1 MLKLPT
7 NEKGWVELTAGNN
20 FENKTIHS
28 FESPDSGSKI
38 TLPQFLLLRVL
49 WVKQKAATLSKPSE
63 YGRWGISKEHLET
76 AQRHLENLPDWE
88 RYKSTFCNNL
98 AWHQRTGYLS
108 LGTFS
113 LVRLYQLNSQE
124 IKKNDNG
131 FTPKLEFSP
140 RKTRGQRSAG
150 RAQENDHIPVTP
162 TRSQKIKPVHDAESA
177 LGGLSLDDD
186 DDDDDISSPERDI
199 HISPFSPPSADLPHN
214 LQNISDEQI
223 VNMALLLYLQ
233 ALLIN
238 FRGIGAD
245 WTPERR
251 ALFVKNKN
259 GQKVY
264 EARVDGFLRYQNDLN
279 NPIMAIVEVK
289 PCIRDAYPSTDPIR
303 IQEAAQMAAWICQ
316 HPPPLSELS
325 SEQKFR

>member
-1 MLKLPT
+1 MPKLPR
-7 NEKGWVELTAGNN
+7 NEKVWVELTAGKS

-49 WVKQKAATLSKPSE
+49 WIKQKAATLSKSSE
-63 YGRWGISKEHLET
+63 YGRWGILKEHLET
-76 AQRHLENLPDWE
+76 ARRHLENLPDWE

-98 AWHQRTGYLS
+98 AWHQKTGYLS

-113 LVRLYQLNSQE
+113 LVRLYQLNSQNIE
-124 IKKNDNG
+124 KNDNG
-131 FTPKLEFSP
+131 FTPKLAFSP
-140 RKTRGQRSAG
+140 RKTRSQRSAG
-150 RAQENDHIPVTP
+150 GTQGNDSIPVTP
-162 TRSQKIKPVHDAESA
+162 TRSQRSNLLRDAESA
-177 LGGLSLDDD
+177 LGGLCLDDD
-186 DDDDDISSPERDI
+186 EATSPERDI
-199 HISPFSPPSADLPHN
+199 HISPFSRPSADLPHN
-214 LQNISDEQI
+214 LQSISDEQI

-251 ALFVKNKN
+251 ALIVKNKN
-259 GQKVY
+259 GQKAY
-264 EARVDGFLRYQNDLN
+264 EARVDGFLRYQNDAG

-289 PCIRDAYPSTDPIR
+289 PCIRDISPSTDSIR
-303 IQEAAQMAAWICQ
+303 MQEGAQMAAWICQ

-325 SEQKFR
+325 SDRKFR